1 MVEIIVIKKLTL
13 FEYQRI
19 EIIRSFISSITKIK
33 IIDVLS
39 FVCKN
44 WSMKKLVKRVRKFFK
59 FNSFI

>member
-1 MVEIIVIKKLTL
+1 MVEIIVIKELTL

-33 IIDVLS
+33 IIDV
-39 FVCKN
+39 KN

-59 FNSFI
+59 FNSVI